1 MVYFVVSM
9 IRHLFQKL
17 SAIHFISSFTSFS
30 YQACSG
36 HRCSILLNHGVSLL
50 FYVIRAVHNDLLT
63 IQTYP
68 TLNTNTSGST
78 IDHQMVYRNYPA
90 TFPIHYAVRTILG
103 PWQNPSLDQQWS
115 HFPNRPN
122 IIDLLLL
129 K

>member
-1 MVYFVVSM
+1 
-9 IRHLFQKL
+9 
-17 SAIHFISSFTSFS
+17 IHFISSFTSIS
-30 YQACSG
+30 YQACSR

-50 FYVIRAVHNDLLT
+50 FYVIRAVHNAILNNAR
-63 IQTYP
+63 YP
-68 TLNTNTSGST
+68 TLNTNTYGST
-78 IDHQMVYRNYPA
+78 IDHQMVYSNYLA
-90 TFPIHYAVRTILG
+90 TLPIHYAVRTILG